1 MALAAHATPPAADAF
16 DGEGG
21 GIVFEADAD
30 PSLVG
35 GDIVDPVRNRL
46 AVGRD
51 HEVVRAHF
59 FGLAFAPQLTAGV
72 PEVANQLLL
81 LGIDRDRRLTGPP
94 EAADACIDM
103 LELGVA
109 VGR

>member
-1 MALAAHATPPAADAF
+1 VH
-16 DGEGG
+16 
-21 GIVFEADAD
+21 
-30 PSLVG
+30 
-35 GDIVDPVRNRL
+35 
-46 AVGRD
+46 
-51 HEVVRAHF
+51 AHF

-72 PEVANQLLL
+72 PEVANQLLF

-109 VGR
+109 VGMLTTLAGFGVGLQAEV